1 MPDLKRFAEAR
12 HPEASKKMHGL
23 KFFLQPISIVLLLIL
38 AATGTAIS
46 GEDYTQT
53 EEQDLKQ
60 ERRITL
66 DPVLVT
72 ARGRQSLASE
82 TPGGV
87 GVVDREEISELNPIS
102 LTNAAA
108 RIPGVDKSS
117 DSAWGSAMTIR
128 GLGRNAVIF
137 LVDGCRVNTSTDINA
152 RFGLVNPLDIEQI
165 EVLKGPISAL
175 YGSGS
180 TGGVVNIITRKGKF
194 TPTPTWTGEITN
206 TLATNPQG
214 NDSYGLATYNSKDLW
229 VSASAGF
236 RDHTSYESGSG
247 EKIDNSQFE
256 DLTLNASLGLRENSL
271 NTTRFQVQ
279 HLRGEEIGIPG
290 RGLAL
295 PTGPDVTYPDVNR
308 TLVNL
313 THTLAPDNPLISESS
328 INLFYQKIERRVRL
342 DHFPGGPITQL
353 KPQADHDTW
362 GAKWQNTLTPQ
373 NHTIVAGVDIWNWEI
388 SNSNRYRAF
397 ASGLT
402 GVDASLADVE
412 QFSGGVFMEDEWRLG
427 KTVHLNLGARM
438 DYISADSQDL
448 YNWVSP
454 PTPSTPVTL
463 VQSGRSYSDTSWNA
477 HGGVTWK
484 FMPDWSMSFITA
496 SAFRAPDLMERFKY
510 INLGGGVALF
520 GNPDLDPERSVFL
533 EYGLKHTT
541 DRYTVSTSAYVNFLD
556 DLITETVVDDTTH
569 EMMNVDQARIY
580 GGEIELACYVNP
592 WLTATATLAY
602 THGEN
607 TRTDEPLAFI
617 SPLNGLVGLRY
628 DGTARLWATIE
639 MEWTADQNRTPDA
652 TPSGRGWER
661 LNLHMGKK
669 FTALGK
675 DQELILGI
683 DNLFDRDTTNY
694 LSTSR
699 NMELKE
705 PGINFF
711 CTWKII
717 I

>member
-1 MPDLKRFAEAR
+1 MQRLKSFR
-12 HPEASKKMHGL
+12 HPIL
-23 KFFLQPISIVLLLIL
+23 IVILLTLMT
-38 AATGTAIS
+38 TGTAIPDE
-46 GEDYTQT
+46 GDTQT
-53 EEQDLKQ
+53 EKQAQEQ
-60 ERRITL
+60 RTTL

-87 GVVDREEISELNPIS
+87 GVVDHQEISAFHPLS
-102 LTNAAA
+102 LTHAAV

-117 DSAWGSAMTIR
+117 DAAWGSAMTIR
-128 GLGRNAVIF
+128 GLGRNALIF

-152 RFGLVNPLDIEQI
+152 RFGLINPLDIEQI

-180 TGGVVNIITRKGKF
+180 TGGVVNVITRTGKF
-194 TPTPTWTGEITN
+194 TPMPTWSGEITN
-206 TLATNPQG
+206 TIASNPQG
-214 NDSYGLATYNSKDLW
+214 NDSFGRATYHSKNLW

-236 RDHTSYESGSG
+236 RDYASYESGSG

-256 DLTLNASLGLRENSL
+256 DLSLNASLGLRENSL

-290 RGLAL
+290 KGLAL
-295 PTGPDVTYPDVNR
+295 PVGPDVTYPDVNR
-308 TLVNL
+308 TLINL
-313 THTLAPDNPLISESS
+313 THTLAPETPLITESS
-328 INLFYQKIERRVRL
+328 LNLFYQKIERRVRL
-342 DHFPGGPITQL
+342 DHFPPGPILQL
-353 KPQADHDTW
+353 RPQADHDTW
-362 GAKWQNTLTPQ
+362 GVKWQNTLTPG
-373 NHTIVAGVDIWNWEI
+373 NHTLVAGVDIWNWEI
-388 SNSNRYRAF
+388 SNSNRYREF

-412 QFSGGVFMEDEWRLG
+412 QFSGGMFMEDEWQLG
-427 KTVHLNLGARM
+427 QTVSLNLGARM

-448 YNWVSP
+448 CNWITP
-454 PTPSTPVTL
+454 PTPSTPITI
-463 VQSGRSYSDTSWNA
+463 VQSGQSYSDTSWNA

-484 FMPDWSMSFITA
+484 FMPDWNMTFITA

-510 INLGGGVALF
+510 INLGGGVELF
-520 GNPDLDPERSVFL
+520 GNPDLDPERSLFL
-533 EYGLKHTT
+533 EYGLNHTR
-541 DRYTVSTSAYVNFLD
+541 DRFTVSASAYVNFLE

-569 EMMNVDQARIY
+569 AMMNVDRARIQ
-580 GGEIELACYVNP
+580 GGEIDAACFLTP
-592 WLTATATLAY
+592 MLTATATLAY
-602 THGEN
+602 THGKN
-607 TRTDEPLAFI
+607 TRTDEPLPFI
-617 SPLNGLVGLRY
+617 APLNGLVGLRY
-628 DGTARLWATIE
+628 DSIAGFWATIE
-639 MEWTADQNRTPDA
+639 MEWAAEQNNTPAA
-652 TPSGRGWER
+652 TPPGKAWER
-661 LNLHMGKK
+661 LNLCMGKK

-675 DQELILGI
+675 NQEVTLGI
-683 DNLFDRDTTNY
+683 DNLLDRDMTNY

-699 NMELKE
+699 NMMLKE